1 MNMTTFLRALA
12 VLLIC
17 TLYVI
22 AQNPDPSQSIG
33 GAGGG
38 GTGTAAYEATFSAQ
52 NGITVTAATHGHG
65 TKPYLQGCWDNA
77 TPKNLIALSANYPTI
92 ASNGDV
98 VVAWTGSKTGAC
110 YIASGTGPVGPQG
123 PTGATGST
131 GPTGATG
138 PAGGSGPV
146 VSNDG
151 SLDCV
156 AGSGEIDCVIAA
168 VDPAVLNAAIPAT
181 KGGTAQT
188 TWTKGDLL
196 CATAADTLSKLS
208 VGTNDQVLVAD
219 STASCGFKW
228 ATASGGGGSSPI
240 SGLWWPLGFPS
251 VVAADATN
259 GNNQTDYSTFPIPVS
274 RYVNGY
280 KIYIWTAGTSG
291 AKCAVALYSNE
302 STPAKITG
310 SEGAAVD
317 ATSTGAKDSPLASQ
331 ITLAA
336 GTAKM
341 AVTCNQVGINWT
353 SMSVGTAQIIGLAN
367 EGALDS
373 YGYDTTTTDLNA
385 AQGSVFPSTLANRTE
400 INTGNYRFPA
410 IPIY

>member
-1 MNMTTFLRALA
+1 MTTFLRALLA
-12 VLLIC
+12 ILSIC
-17 TLYVI
+17 TSYVI

-110 YIASGTGPVGPQG
+110 YIASGTGPAGPQG
-123 PTGATGST
+123 STGATGST

-168 VDPAVLNAAIPAT
+168 VDPTLLNAAVPAT

-228 ATASGGGGSSPI
+228 ATASGGGGAI
-240 SGLWWPLGFPS
+240 SGPIWLHGSAFPS
-251 VVAADATN
+251 ASAAFVSTSANRVFAHPWVPRVTISARYFTWYVSTGNAGGKCGFAFYNAARTSKLFEVSADCTTN
-259 GNNQTDYSTFPIPVS
+259 STAVSVDYGSTQTF
-274 RYVNGY
+274 
-280 KIYIWTAGTSG
+280 TAGTTYYVMYSANDTTLTVQHLTAVG
-291 AKCAVALYSNE
+291 IQYAMMSARDLTQGGYCANTADF
-302 STPAKITG
+302 T
-310 SEGAAVD
+310 
-317 ATSTGAKDSPLASQ
+317 Q
-331 ITLAA
+331 AA
-336 GTAKM
+336 G
-341 AVTCNQVGINWT
+341 
-353 SMSVGTAQIIGLAN
+353 SRF
-367 EGALDS
+367 
-373 YGYDTTTTDLNA
+373 NA
-385 AQGSVFPSTLANRTE
+385 ACGSLSELLSSTTYPLLLMEN
-400 INTGNYRFPA
+400 
-410 IPIY
+410 

>member
-1 MNMTTFLRALA
+1 MNMTTFLRALLA
-12 VLLIC
+12 ILSIC
-17 TLYVI
+17 TSYVI

-110 YIASGTGPVGPQG
+110 YIASGTGPAGPQG
-123 PTGATGST
+123 STGATGST

-168 VDPAVLNAAIPAT
+168 VDPTLLNAAVPAT

-228 ATASGGGGSSPI
+228 AAASGGGGAI
-240 SGLWWPLGFPS
+240 SGPIWLHGSAFPS
-251 VVAADATN
+251 ASAAFVSTSANRMFAHPWVPRVTISARYFTWYVSTGNAGGKCGFAFYNAARTSKLFEVSADCTTN
-259 GNNQTDYSTFPIPVS
+259 STAVSVDYGSTQTF
-274 RYVNGY
+274 
-280 KIYIWTAGTSG
+280 TAGTTYYVMYSANDTTLTVQHLTAVG
-291 AKCAVALYSNE
+291 VHYAMMSARDLTQGGYCAN
-302 STPAKITG
+302 
-310 SEGAAVD
+310 AAD
-317 ATSTGAKDSPLASQ
+317 FTQ
-331 ITLAA
+331 AA
-336 GTAKM
+336 GSRFNSA
-341 AVTCNQVGINWT
+341 C
-353 SMSVGTAQIIGLAN
+353 
-367 EGALDS
+367 GALTELLS
-373 YGYDTTTTDLNA
+373 STTYPLLLMEN
-385 AQGSVFPSTLANRTE
+385 
-400 INTGNYRFPA
+400 
-410 IPIY
+410 